1 MKKLLWLI
9 LSVSLCL
16 SVLLG
21 LVACGG
27 GDPDP
32 SLEPPTEGLEY
43 TLNEEGTGYLLSG
56 EGTARDLNL
65 NALERVIVAETYEG
79 KPVVGVKGNAF
90 NGNDKL
96 KYIYL
101 PPSVTEIGE
110 SAFKGCD
117 ELHTVKFSGVKK
129 ISESAFEE
137 CRALT
142 TIDLTSVEEIGDTA
156 FHKCSALTSVVSLD
170 SLTTLGNNVF
180 MLSALADD
188 TPDDHITY
196 VGKWA
201 VNYTEYYNDS
211 EGVYTYAPLVFKEG
225 TEHIAMLSSPDGPNV
240 YTDVTLPSTIKSMPY
255 VFMESENE
263 HKDINLRV
271 PNIEVL
277 VGLELVGV
285 LENESRGQYNLY
297 VNGTKLENL
306 TIPSTVT
313 EIKPFAFKGAN
324 IKTLTIP
331 ASVKTV
337 GAQAFAYCDEITEIN
352 VLGETSFGDRAFI
365 ATSSATKAKFAS
377 LTSYLNCE
385 FETQWSSP
393 GYSNNAEREIY
404 VGNTRLGSA
413 NITVPAGIK
422 KLPNFAFYK
431 LNTNGTYTVTL
442 PAGLESVGD
451 YAFYQNTSA
460 RMSQL
465 PDSLK
470 SIGLCAFDNSDV
482 RIGGDFIVP
491 DSTTEIGATAFA
503 GANCDAIYIGSGVT
517 EIKTSTFAGC
527 KASKIVL
534 AYTDKV
540 VDIHP
545 RSFADCENLT
555 ELVIGAPHTVPWYES
570 MAQKAGIFGGS
581 ENIEKLVIPHQL
593 LDMVDQFGLVELE
606 IINVGISFAADSFTN
621 LTTALE
627 KLTIDVSRLETV
639 EEGAFDNLECE
650 NLYLTGFD
658 NWLTVELPS
667 ADESLLYRARNL
679 YIDGELVDSLY
690 VSGGSTIMP
699 YTLWRL
705 NSFGESSIKNIYVA
719 ASITDIRENSIGS
732 LQDIDIYFAN
742 ARADIDLNPGFEG
755 SYSVNHTL
763 HFDHT
768 GTFGENTSF
777 KWYINGSDKLVIY
790 DYTGEGM
797 ERNWELVIPA
807 TIDGKAVALVKADTL
822 DGHTVVQSIKV
833 LSNDT
838 VIENGFY
845 EPLPLLTG
853 FEGTPSQ
860 LADADKSSL
869 MILTLYNDGTDATAM
884 FKDVTTLTGARLV
897 GYTVI
902 PGSMF
907 EGCTNLES
915 FAAQDEIGKITE
927 IGDRAFMNTKIARFN
942 TQSELTSLTKVG
954 DYAFYGNTNLVVI
967 YIGADVEVGE
977 SAFENIETLY
987 NVSCSADVL
996 YDVDFSNVNY
1006 VTVVGG
1012 EMIPASA
1019 FAAAS
1024 NLKSVTIG
1032 DSIKTIGDNAFKNCT
1047 GITEI
1052 VLPAGVT
1059 AIGRGAFEGLNLSSI
1074 YIPASV
1080 TSIGEGAF
1088 DSSKILIICG
1098 SASEYSGS
1106 WNENFAPVI
1115 YGCDGTLKT
1124 EGDYKYYVGT
1134 RNNEPA
1140 VVIAGLTDEA
1150 KAKTTITIPATIDEK
1165 SVLYIAG
1172 DAFSGTLAVTT
1183 LYVEDND
1190 NLNPNNLTT
1199 STFAGITDEVS
1210 VYAGSTIFRYLPFGE
1225 VAVWYV
1231 TGESVAA
1238 YTTTAKTVER
1248 IIVTESVRTISEN
1261 AFTNINGVEEIY
1273 IPETVTSIYGKL
1285 FYTTPQTLK
1294 KITMPINNYNKDMSR
1309 YLPTGAGAIIE
1320 TFGFVTGQFDE
1331 EVFANFD
1338 ASGVKY
1344 IELGKNMSQLIAT
1357 GFASCPNLVGVRVDP
1372 ENVKFASIGNALLYK
1387 GNDGELGFLYSSDGI
1402 IPEGVTYISGSA
1414 LVPDSVTEIVIP
1426 EGVTKIDNYAFGDH
1440 PAITKIALPSTITS
1454 VGMYAFYGEN
1464 RTLNTL
1470 VLNGTTTLGTQ
1481 FRLDLLPWVGTVE
1494 FGGTSI
1500 AEGILYDT
1508 VNRNQYER
1516 HGRYRYVSNI
1526 VIHDSVKTI
1535 GNNAF
1540 YQCVGINSV
1549 SFGKGLES
1557 ISGAFS
1563 TCTSLATVDL
1573 SACTNLTTIGS
1584 YAFGGCPITS
1594 LVLPNSVTTIGQYA
1608 FNGNKL
1614 EILTLPAGVTSIG
1627 ANAFKSSTEN
1637 LLTRFN
1643 FEGTS
1648 ADWDKV
1654 TLAGPFISVAVDWYF
1669 SGTKVTSYTASGD
1682 TAAPYLF
1689 ANCASLESVTLTGV
1703 TTVGDYAFQGAKIT
1717 ALDLTGVVTI
1727 GQYAFAGCT
1736 ELTSAILPEG
1746 VESIG
1751 NWAFGQCTSITKVT
1765 IPSTVK
1771 TFSGS
1776 PFAQCTEIDELVWKP
1791 VAASLSGSSYYAG
1804 LNNATKITVANCSLN
1819 DGSVYRVIN
1828 CSYLFANAIEVTVTG
1843 DSNNGMV
1850 WYALQN
1856 KTTIEKLTLD
1866 ENITEIKS
1874 DAFIGLNSLKELT
1887 IMNKDIT
1894 IKNGCSA
1901 FEANFRAPSTYPG
1914 PTIDSTFILNIPAGS
1929 AVLSYT
1935 SSNKTVFANATVQ
1948 YI

>member
-16 SVLLG
+16 SMVFG
-21 LVACGG
+21 LVACG

-43 TLNEEGTGYLLSG
+43 TLNEEGTGYILSG
-56 EGTARDLNL
+56 EGTARDINL
-65 NALERVIVAETYEG
+65 SALDRVIVASTYEG
-79 KPVVGVKGNAF
+79 KPVVGVKDNAF

-110 SAFKGCD
+110 AAFKSCD
-117 ELHTVKFSGVKK
+117 ELHTVKFAGIKK
-129 ISESAFEE
+129 IVESAFEE

-142 TIDLTSVEEIGDTA
+142 TIDLTSVEEIGDSA
-156 FHKCSALTSVVSLD
+156 FYNCSSLTSVVSLD

-180 MLSALADD
+180 LLSSLTDD

-201 VNYTEYYNDS
+201 VIYTEYYNDS
-211 EGVYTYAPLVFKEG
+211 EGIYSYAPLVFKEG
-225 TEHIAMLSSPDGPNV
+225 TEYIAMLGGPDGQNV
-240 YTDVTLPSTIKSMPY
+240 HTDVTLPSTIKSMPY
-255 VFMESENE
+255 IFMRADDPNST
-263 HKDINLRV
+263 LRV
-271 PNIEVL
+271 PNIETL
-277 VGLELVGV
+277 ARIEFVGV
-285 LENESRGQYNLY
+285 LENESRGQYDIY
-297 VNGTKLENL
+297 VNGEKLENL
-306 TIPSTVT
+306 VIPSNIT
-313 EIKPFAFKGAN
+313 EIKPYTFKGAN
-324 IKTLTIP
+324 LKSITIP

-337 GAQAFAYCDEITEIN
+337 GAQAFAYCDEVTE
-352 VLGETSFGDRAFI
+352 VTVGGETEFGDRVFI
-365 ATSSATKAKFAS
+365 ASGTTKATFAS
-377 LTSYLNCE
+377 LTSYLNCV
-385 FETQWSSP
+385 FEAQYSSP
-393 GYSNNAEREIY
+393 GYSNYGTTEIY
-404 VGNTRLGSA
+404 VGNKLLGSE
-413 NITVPAGIK
+413 NIVIPEGIK
-422 KLPNFAFYK
+422 NIPNFAFYN
-431 LNTNGTYTVTL
+431 LNPSNTYRVTL
-442 PAGLESVGD
+442 PNSLETIGTN
-451 YAFYQNTSA
+451 AFYKNTQA
-460 RMSQL
+460 RISQL
-465 PDSLK
+465 PATLK
-470 SIGLCAFDNSDV
+470 SIGGAAFAESDV
-482 RIGGDFIVP
+482 RIGEDFIVP
-491 DSTTEIGATAFA
+491 DSVTEIGASAFCDT
-503 GANCDAIYIGSGVT
+503 NCDAIYIGNGVT
-517 EIKTSTFAGC
+517 VINSSTFARCG
-527 KASKIVL
+527 ASKIVIG
-534 AYTDKV
+534 TSV
-540 VDIHP
+540 TDIHP

-555 ELVIGAPHTVPWYES
+555 ELAFNSARAFPWYDS
-570 MAQKAGIFGGS
+570 LTQKAGIFGGS
-581 ENIEKLVIPHQL
+581 DNIEKLVIPYQM
-593 LDMVDQFGLVELE
+593 LDMLDQFGLKELE
-606 IINVGISFAADSFTN
+606 IINIGTNFAADSFVN
-621 LTTALE
+621 LTTTLE

-639 EEGAFDNLECE
+639 EEGAFDYLECQ

-667 ADESLLYRARNL
+667 PDESLLYRARNL

-690 VSGGSTIMP
+690 VSGSSTIMP
-699 YTLWRL
+699 YTLWRI
-705 NSFGESSIKNIYVA
+705 NSFGVSSIKNIYI
-719 ASITDIRENSIGS
+719 ASNVTDIRANSIGS
-732 LQDIDIYFAN
+732 LNDIDIYFAN
-742 ARADIDLNPGFEG
+742 KRADIDLNPNFEG
-755 SYSVNHTL
+755 SYSENHTL
-763 HFDHT
+763 HFDNT
-768 GTFGENTSF
+768 GVFGENTSF
-777 KWYINGSDKLVIY
+777 KWYINGSDEIVIY

-797 ERNWELVIPA
+797 DRDYELVVPA
-807 TIDGKAVALVKADTL
+807 AIGGKAVALVKADTL
-822 DGHTVVQSIKV
+822 GGHDVIQSVKF

-838 VIENGFY
+838 VVEDGFY
-845 EPLPLLTG
+845 DGKILTG

-860 LADADKSSL
+860 LADADKSHL

-884 FKDVTTLTGARLV
+884 FKDVTTLRAASLK

-902 PGSMF
+902 PASMF

-915 FAAQDEIGKITE
+915 FVGQDEAGKITE
-927 IGDRAFMNTKIARFN
+927 IGARAFMNTNVARFN

-954 DYAFYGNTNLVVI
+954 EYAFAGNTNLVVI
-967 YIGADVEVGE
+967 YIGADVEVGA
-977 SAFENIETLY
+977 SAFADIETLL
-987 NVSCSADVL
+987 NVTCSANIL
-996 YDVDFSNVNY
+996 RGYIDFSNVKY
-1006 VTVVGG
+1006 ITVIGG
-1012 EMIPASA
+1012 DTIPADA
-1019 FAAAS
+1019 FAAAP
-1024 NLKSVTIG
+1024 LLERVTIATA
-1032 DSIKTIGDNAFKNCT
+1032 IKTVGDNAFKNCSAL
-1047 GITEI
+1047 TE
-1052 VLPAGVT
+1052 VNLPTSVT
-1059 AIGRGAFEGLNLSSI
+1059 AIGRGAFAGVNLKSI
-1074 YIPASV
+1074 YIPAGV

-1088 DSSKILIICG
+1088 DSSKTLILC
-1098 SASEYSGS
+1098 ASTTEYSSS
-1106 WNENFAPVI
+1106 WNWNKNHAPVI
-1115 YGCDGTLKT
+1115 FGCDGIYRTN
-1124 EGDYKYYVGT
+1124 GDYLYYEGV
-1134 RNNEPA
+1134 RNGDPA

-1150 KAKTTITIPATIDEK
+1150 KAKTTLTIPATIDEK
-1165 SVLYIAG
+1165 SVLYITG

-1199 STFAGITDEVS
+1199 STFAGLTDEVS
-1210 VYAGSTIFRYLPFGE
+1210 VYAGSTMFRYLPFGD

-1231 TGESVAA
+1231 TGEDASAYSTAA
-1238 YTTTAKTVER
+1238 KNVKK
-1248 IIVTESVRTISEN
+1248 IIVTDSVRTISEN
-1261 AFTNINGVEEIY
+1261 AFTNINGLEEIY

-1357 GFASCPNLVGVRVDP
+1357 GFANCPNLVGVRVDP

-1387 GNDGELGFLYSSDGI
+1387 GNDGSLGFLYSSDGI

-1414 LVPDSVTEIVIP
+1414 LVPNSVTEIVIP

-1440 PAITKIALPSTITS
+1440 PAVTKITLPSTITS

-1500 AEGILYDT
+1500 AEGVLYDT
-1508 VNRNQYER
+1508 ANKNQYER

-1549 SFGKGLES
+1549 RFGSGIES

-1594 LVLPNSVTTIGQYA
+1594 LALPNSVTSIGQYA

-1614 EILTLPAGVTSIG
+1614 ETLTIPAGVTSIG
-1627 ANAFKSSTEN
+1627 ANAFKSGTDN

-1654 TLAGPFISVAVDWYF
+1654 SLTGPFISVAVDWYF
-1669 SGTKVTSYTASGD
+1669 NGTKVTAYTASGD
-1682 TAAPYLF
+1682 TVAPYLF
-1689 ANCASLESVTLTGV
+1689 ANCASLESVTIAGA

-1717 ALDLTGVVTI
+1717 ELDLTGVVTI

-1819 DGSVYRVIN
+1819 DNSVYRVIN

-1874 DAFIGLNSLKELT
+1874 DAFIGLKNLKELT

-1914 PTIDSTFILNIPAGS
+1914 PTIDSSFILKVPAGS
-1929 AVLSYT
+1929 AALNYT